1 MAIKLTDR
9 ASVKAVIAEMTLEEK
24 AQMVTGTTSYGT
36 AAIPRLGIPA
46 ALLIDNGCGVNMRQ
60 YMKELLSNGTLTSKN
75 GVGMGANS
83 LSQMVN
89 IFEHLNDRDALPED
103 ERELLED
110 FLAYL
115 KKLVPSGALP
125 TCQPVASLM
134 ASTWDPEVVRESARL
149 AGKEASAF
157 GVDVLL
163 GTPGVNLL
171 RDPRGGRGFEYYSE
185 DPYLIAKLAP
195 QYPLGVQEQGV
206 FADVKHYAV
215 NNQETNRKTINAVLS
230 ERVLRELY
238 LPGFK
243 ACVQEGGVKNVMT
256 SYNAINGTF
265 ASENKFLIED
275 VLRKEW
281 GFKHFVVCDWT
292 GIYNQVAAVEAGND
306 LCMPGPRDPAP
317 IVEAVRNGTL
327 SEERLEQAVEN
338 ILNALV
344 EMPVMKGRKY
354 TDIDP
359 EEGRQVAYN
368 AAAAGIVLLK
378 NDNNTLP
385 LAEDTHTAFFGNRCK
400 KFEDSGVGSGRVVT
414 NKTTSLLDSSASI
427 VGADKVTY
435 DTVTDDTRAVV
446 VTIFSAGQEG
456 ADREDLKL
464 SREAQEQ
471 FHKAA
476 DAAKSCGAKLILVLN
491 VAGPVELDGILE
503 RADAILCVYFPG
515 QEGSRATADILYG
528 RVNPSG
534 KLAQTFPYHLY
545 DCPSYGNFPGEDNV
559 VMHGEGL
566 FVGYR
571 HYDSRH
577 IEPMFPFGHGL
588 SYTTF
593 TFSDLRMNETF
604 NYDKEKDF
612 AVTVRVTNTG
622 DRAGAEVVQLYLM
635 DEVSTQLKV
644 LKELKGFEKVFLQ
657 PGQSKDVTL
666 YLNKES
672 LSAFDMEL
680 GQWAC
685 EPGWFKVL
693 LGSSSRNILVEGR
706 FKAVGKNPYAFGA
719 NSQYA
724 KVVQDPRA
732 VEVLLANVPG
742 LTREDIKKQ
751 TAFIAWS
758 LTVENAF
765 RMHLQNHFP
774 EAQRDAALEKICNE
788 LSEIDVTDTDIRYEE
803 KEVY

>member
-9 ASVKAVIAEMTLEEK
+9 ASVSAVMAEMTLEEK
-24 AQMVTGTTSYGT
+24 AALVTGVTSYGT

-46 ALLIDNGCGVNMRQ
+46 ALLIDNGCGVNLRQ
-60 YMKELLSNGTLTSKN
+60 YLQELLSNGKLTSKN
-75 GVGMGANS
+75 GIGTGPNR

-89 IFEHLNDRDALPED
+89 LFEHLNDRDGLAED

-115 KKLVPSGALP
+115 KELVPSGALP

-134 ASTWDPEVVRESARL
+134 ASTWDPTVIRESARVV
-149 AGKEASAF
+149 GKEASAF

-185 DPYLIAKLAP
+185 DPFLISKLAP

-206 FADVKHYAV
+206 LADVKHFAV
-215 NNQETNRKTINAVLS
+215 NNQETNRKTVNAVAS
-230 ERVLRELY
+230 ERVIRELY

-243 ACVQEGGVKNVMT
+243 ACVQDGGVRNVMT
-256 SYNAINGTF
+256 SYNAVNGSF
-265 ASENKFLIED
+265 ASQNKWLLED

-281 GFKHFVVCDWT
+281 GFKHFVVSDWT
-292 GIYNQVAAVEAGND
+292 GVYDQVAAVEAGND

-327 SEERLEQAVEN
+327 AEAHLDQAVEN

-354 TDIDP
+354 TDVDP
-359 EEGRQVAYN
+359 EEGRVAAYN
-368 AAAAGIVLLK
+368 AAKAGIILLK
-378 NDNNTLP
+378 NENNTLP
-385 LAEDTHTAFFGNRCK
+385 LDKDTHTAFFGDRCK
-400 KFEDSGVGSGRVVT
+400 KFEDSGVGSGRVIT
-414 NKTTSLLDSSASI
+414 DKTTSLLDSAAVI
-427 VGADKVTY
+427 AGQDKISFDAVNAATK
-435 DTVTDDTRAVV
+435 AVV

-456 ADREDLKL
+456 ADRPDLKL
-464 SREAQEQ
+464 SKEAQVL

-476 DAAKSCGAKLILVLN
+476 DAAQSCGAKVILVLN
-491 VAGPVELDGILE
+491 IAGPVELDGILE
-503 RADAILCVYFPG
+503 RADAVLCVYFPG
-515 QEGSRATADILYG
+515 QEGARATADILYG

-545 DCPSYGNFPGEDNV
+545 DCPTYGNFPGEDNV

-571 HYDSRH
+571 YYDSRH

-593 TFSDLRMNETF
+593 EFSDLRMKDTF
-604 NYDKEKDF
+604 RFDEEDTF
-612 AVTVRVTNTG
+612 QVTVCVTNTG
-622 DRAGAEVVQLYLM
+622 TRAGAEVVQLYLS

-644 LKELKGFEKVFLQ
+644 QKELKGFQKVFLQ
-657 PGQSKDVTL
+657 PGESRDVTIE
-666 YLNKES
+666 LNKES

-680 GQWAC
+680 KQWVC
-685 EPGWFKVL
+685 EPGWFTVQ
-693 LGSSSRNILVEGR
+693 LGSSSRNILTTGR

-719 NSQYA
+719 DSQYA
-724 KVVQDPRA
+724 KVVEDPRA
-732 VEVLLANVPG
+732 VEILLANVPG
-742 LTREDIKKQ
+742 MTGEDIKKQ

-758 LTVENAF
+758 LTVEGAF
-765 RMHLQNHFP
+765 RMHMESRIP
-774 EAQRDAALEKICNE
+774 ADQRQQVLERICAE
-788 LSEIDVTDTDIRYEE
+788 LGQLDVTDSDIRYEE
-803 KEVY
+803 KEIY